1 MEFSMKL
8 SWFFNITALSITTVL
23 AGCAS
28 SGSNQENQLLN
39 NDLST
44 SATQALATQSLCC
57 NDLAQVTY
65 PALETGKKLINGTS
79 PAMQFESGKSYFYA
93 AKIDDQ
99 YLGKQLSIHSSIGK
113 TVFPLQVLLLKAD
126 HQVSRSLPLSAFST
140 TGYSLMSSPALKADI
155 QLFPEEK
162 FMIIYADNRMMG
174 KSIKIPHPEKL
185 KEKATGIVAP
195 PYPDLDIPFSPWGVV
210 EIQTAGNNSAL
221 SKLLSSEPVLSSQNT
236 TTGSAPA
243 ATAVAPKSSTSTV
256 AVTAS
261 SQTQQYYQQAIQQAV
276 KNNQIEQ
283 AMQLVAEAE
292 KLGFNDARTVFV
304 EAVKQK

>member
-1 MEFSMKL
+1 MKY
-8 SWFFNITALSITTVL
+8 SWFFSVTALSVTTFL

-39 NDLST
+39 NDLSA
-44 SATQALATQSLCC
+44 SATQTLATQSLCC

-65 PALETGKKLINGTS
+65 PALTTGKKLINSTS
-79 PAMQFESGKSYFYA
+79 PAMQFESGRSYFYA

-99 YLGKQLSIHSSIGK
+99 YLGKPLSIHASIGK

-126 HQVSRSLPLSAFST
+126 HQISRSLPLSAFSAT
-140 TGYSLMSSPALKADI
+140 DYSLMSSPALQADI

-162 FMIIYADNRMMG
+162 FMIVYADNRMMG

-185 KEKATGIVAP
+185 KEKATGIVAQ
-195 PYPDLDIPFSPWGVV
+195 PYPDIEIPFSSWGVV
-210 EIQTAGNNSAL
+210 EIQIAGNNSAL
-221 SKLLSSEPVLSSQNT
+221 SKLFSSEPAL
-236 TTGSAPA
+236 APHNSTSELA
-243 ATAVAPKSSTSTV
+243 PVPAVATV
-256 AVTAS
+256 APQSNTVVVTAS

-304 EAVKQK
+304 DAVKQK